1 MKGAVVI
8 GALSFIG
15 YHLVQ
20 TLLKE
25 GIEVLAFDTEDLLAA
40 TPISEEKLLLIGR
53 HAGFSYHSLGER
65 EELEVNHTQTVYF
78 CLCDPNEARFSPNA
92 VTHLQRAIVNCR
104 KHGLPLILVSSIS
117 PSDAMIQI
125 ETEVQSYERSA
136 VLRVPAVYGPW
147 QPHFMVY
154 QQLIVA
160 AISKREPIITVS
172 ENNTDAVYVEDV
184 VTCLYE
190 LGKNNAIGMYYVES
204 GEANTWDRGIELL
217 NGDRNIMTM
226 SKRAVKKKGSSY
238 PLRAKRTLQ
247 EGLELQKRHVKIYES
262 LYDV

>member
-25 GIEVLAFDTEDLLAA
+25 GVEVLAFDTEDLLAA
-40 TPISEEKLLLIGR
+40 TRISEEKLLLIGR

-65 EELEVNHTQTVYF
+65 EEVEANHTQTVYF
-78 CLCDPNEARFSPNA
+78 CLCDPNEAQLSQDTI
-92 VTHLQRAIVNCR
+92 VHLQRVIGICR
-104 KHGLPLILVSSIS
+104 KYGLQLILISSIS
-117 PSDAMIQI
+117 PSDTMMQV
-125 ETEVQSYERSA
+125 ETEVQSYEFSS

-147 QPHFMVY
+147 QPQFMVY

-160 AISKREPIITVS
+160 AISKREPIVTVS

-190 LGKNNAIGMYYVES
+190 LGKNNVLGMYYVES

-217 NGDRNIMTM
+217 NGNRNIMTI
-226 SKRAVKKKGSSY
+226 SKRIVKKTGSSY

-262 LYDV
+262 LYNV